1 MIEQFPHN
9 IWTFQRYVNGLVKGM
24 DLFFGV
30 VSNAIQARLTHF
42 RLIKPTDPAPSHDR
56 HRGGRRTCS
65 NLQMGCH
72 FFIKSKAESAIHVG
86 FKYVDTSQAQDQR
99 DPCKKGLKACLVFLA
114 QVLYPTTVPIV

>member
-42 RLIKPTDPAPSHDR
+42 RLIKPIDPAP
-56 HRGGRRTCS
+56 CS
-65 NLQMGCH
+65 GLICP
-72 FFIKSKAESAIHVG
+72 
-86 FKYVDTSQAQDQR
+86 DTSIGG
-99 DPCKKGLKACLVFLA
+99 KS
-114 QVLYPTTVPIV
+114 TI